1 MKCSYSCTSLSC
13 IVVIH
18 GHYMTMFPHRKS
30 SSEPRSAWITPAE
43 SIHLIIPSEF
53 DGATERSRSPRE
65 RSGLNTPTSQM
76 SEWWFDEYPDPW
88 VESPAH
94 TPEEGRSEI
103 MDMVPNTPRED
114 AATPVPMTPPEL
126 LAGLGGTLPGTPPD
140 TPPMT
145 PPPPST
151 PESQ

>member
-1 MKCSYSCTSLSC
+1 
-13 IVVIH
+13 
-18 GHYMTMFPHRKS
+18 MTMFPHRKS

-43 SIHLIIPSEF
+43 SIHLMIPSEF

>member
-1 MKCSYSCTSLSC
+1 
-13 IVVIH
+13 
-18 GHYMTMFPHRKS
+18 
-30 SSEPRSAWITPAE
+30 
-43 SIHLIIPSEF
+43 
-53 DGATERSRSPRE
+53 
-65 RSGLNTPTSQM
+65 
-76 SEWWFDEYPDPW
+76 
-88 VESPAH
+88 
-94 TPEEGRSEI
+94 